1 MSQASIIAMIRARVM
16 PLINSA
22 KALLNSGVDVK
33 DECGRTA
40 LMRAAYDGNT
50 NIVKTLLGRG
60 ANVNA
65 RDVADATALT
75 LAISG
80 GCDEIEQLLRD
91 AGAKE

>member
-16 PLINSA
+16 PLINNA
-22 KALLNSGVDVK
+22 KALLNLGVDVK

-80 GCDEIEQLLRD
+80 GCGEIEQLLRD

>member
-1 MSQASIIAMIRARVM
+1 MSQASIIALIRARVI

-22 KALLNSGVDVK
+22 KALLNSGVDAK

-75 LAISG
+75 MAISG

>member
-22 KALLNSGVDVK
+22 KALLNSGVDEK

-40 LMRAAYDGNT
+40 LMRAAYDGST
-50 NIVKTLLGRG
+50 DTVKTLLGRG

-65 RDVADATALT
+65 RDISDATALT
-75 LAISG
+75 MAIAG
-80 GCDEIEQLLRD
+80 GCDEIERLLKE

>member
-1 MSQASIIAMIRARVM
+1 MSQTRIIALIRAWVM
-16 PLINSA
+16 RLINNA
-22 KALLNSGVDVK
+22 RALLNWGVDTK

-40 LMRAAYDGNT
+40 LMRAAYDGDT

-60 ANVNA
+60 ANVNE

-75 LAISG
+75 MATAG
-80 GCDEIEQLLRD
+80 GCNEIVQLLRE

>member
-16 PLINSA
+16 PLINNA

>member
-16 PLINSA
+16 PLINNA
-22 KALLNSGVDVK
+22 KALLNLGVDVK